1 MKPAIK
7 IDDQP
12 GGFSNLPA
20 QNMRRVLIV
29 DDEEHVLELLK
40 NVLEQDGFKVT
51 AVSSAEQAW
60 PLHQQ
65 KPYELVI
72 TDVRLGGMDG
82 FELMTRIK
90 NKNEE
95 TEVIII
101 TSYAS
106 MESAIE
112 AIRHGAYDY
121 ITKPFEDL
129 DVISVAVERAFEKI
143 DLKNQNRELMARLTQ
158 QNAELRE
165 LNARLNQLANTDG
178 LTGLYNHRYFQ
189 EVLEK
194 EVMRSS
200 RHSREFALLFLDI
213 DNFKNYND
221 EHGHVKGDQVLQR
234 VAENINSN
242 VRHSDIVARYG
253 GEEFVIIL
261 PETGEQGALMHAD
274 NIRKAIE
281 ERAFNGKDNLPA
293 TPITISIGIAI
304 FPVDGATPSALIKAS
319 DNALYEAKAQG
330 KNKVCYLKDGCVKPT

>member
-7 IDDQP
+7 INDQANE
-12 GGFSNLPA
+12 FSSVPA
-20 QNMRRVLIV
+20 PTRRRVLIV
-29 DDEEHVLELLK
+29 DDEENVLELLK
-40 NVLEQDGFKVT
+40 NVLDADGYKVT
-51 AVSSAEQAW
+51 AVPSAEQAW

-65 KPYELVI
+65 KPYELII

-90 NKNEE
+90 NQNDD

-143 DLKNQNRELMARLTQ
+143 DLKNQNKELMDKLTR
-158 QNAELRE
+158 QNAELLE
-165 LNARLNQLANTDG
+165 LNSKLNRLANTDG

-194 EVMRSS
+194 EMLRSD
-200 RHSREFALLFLDI
+200 RHQHQFALLFLDI
-213 DNFKNYND
+213 DNFKKYND
-221 EHGHVKGDQVLQR
+221 DHGHVKGDQVLQK
-234 VAENINSN
+234 VAESINSN
-242 VRHSDIVARYG
+242 VRQSDMVARYG

-261 PETGEQGALMHAD
+261 PETGEQGALLHAD
-274 NIRKAIE
+274 TIRKGIE
-281 ERAFNGKDNLPA
+281 ERALNEGDDLPE
-293 TPITISIGIAI
+293 TPITISIGIAL
-304 FPVDGATPSALIKAS
+304 FPIDGTTPSALIKAS

-330 KNKVCYLKDGCVKPT
+330 KNKVCYLKDGCIKP